1 MALPAVAGWGLGK
14 WAVAALGG
22 ALGWAY
28 LTRDTR
34 KEAPETVGERITTNL
49 GSAVVAG
56 ATAAAI
62 AWIWRRA
69 K

>member
-1 MALPAVAGWGLGK
+1 MPVVLVKPLIVFVL
-14 WAVAALGG
+14 G

-28 LTRDTR
+28 VTRPMGD
-34 KEAPETVGERITTNL
+34 EEPETVTERITTNL

-56 ATAAAI
+56 ASAAAI
-62 AWIWRRA
+62 AWIWRQA